1 MLVPRIVTTTL
12 NSLGL
17 SSNSGLRYQINVLI
31 SRRRQV
37 KSLKRIKPLH
47 SYGQFGEDTLLQALV
62 PTTAGFYI
70 DIGSGHPI
78 LGSNTY
84 ALYELG
90 WRGILVDPVRANI
103 ELSQRVRPRDKSIHA
118 AIGLN
123 DSEVIDFIEFDTYQY
138 STTSESRAAEVSAL
152 GHKIAARYSV
162 RILPLQQILPP
173 AIPPGPTVMTVDVEG
188 EEMGVLVTND
198 WVKFRPDFLLIE
210 DLTPPIQR
218 STAVSEF
225 LSSKNYELIGI
236 AGVTSLYR
244 RLE

>member
-1 MLVPRIVTTTL
+1 ML
-12 NSLGL
+12 
-17 SSNSGLRYQINVLI
+17 QVL
-31 SRRRQV
+31 
-37 KSLKRIKPLH
+37 L
-47 SYGQFGEDTLLQALV
+47 

-152 GHKIAARYSV
+152 GHKIAARYAV
-162 RILPLQQILPP
+162 RILPLKEILPRE
-173 AIPPGPTVMTVDVEG
+173 IPTGPSVMSVDVEG
-188 EEMGVLVTND
+188 EEIGVLLSND
-198 WVKFRPDFLLIE
+198 WGKFRPDFLLIE
-210 DLTPPIQR
+210 DLSPPIQR
-218 STAVSEF
+218 STSVSDF
-225 LSSKNYELIGI
+225 LSSKNYELIAI
-236 AGVTSLYR
+236 AGVTGLYK